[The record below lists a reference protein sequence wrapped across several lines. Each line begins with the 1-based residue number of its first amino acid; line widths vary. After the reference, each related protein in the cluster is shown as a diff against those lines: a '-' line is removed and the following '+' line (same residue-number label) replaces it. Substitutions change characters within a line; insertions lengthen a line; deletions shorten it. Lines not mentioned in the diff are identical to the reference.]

1 MCYKSLCLILPLSV
15 RSWLLGPK
23 VWLHFHS
30 PQLKPRAIPLL
41 GTDTPLQF
49 VLAPWESWRGEDGGV
64 LRRRLDLYLNVE
76 PRVQGCCTS
85 LAWTFAPSQCPGVYN
100 DLAPQPAARKDHTR
114 EFAFLAEF
122 CRELGAARLC
132 QCISRGHRSSGEC
145 GGGDAGGQAQW
156 QLSGSGALALS
167 KKGANLIA
175 VCISREHK
183 SVFAFQG
190 CVRALC
196 ADYIQCSG
204 CCTDAPKKQP
214 WSGEVI
220 IKEHL
225 AERWVCECP
234 DGNCKPCSSPNPV
247 SRLLEADVLLSGGS

>member
-1 MCYKSLCLILPLSV
+1 MWSPGCRDAAPLWHGPLPRLSV
-15 RSWLLGPK
+15 PEYTMIWHRSLRHARTIPGNLPSWLSSAVSL
-23 VWLHFHS
+23 
-30 PQLKPRAIPLL
+30 
-41 GTDTPLQF
+41 
-49 VLAPWESWRGEDGGV
+49 V
-64 LRRRLDLYLNVE
+64 LRGSANA
-76 PRVQGCCTS
+76 S
-85 LAWTFAPSQCPGVYN
+85 LVVI
-100 DLAPQPAARKDHTR
+100 
-114 EFAFLAEF
+114 
-122 CRELGAARLC
+122 GAA
-132 QCISRGHRSSGEC
+132 GNVA
-145 GGGDAGGQAQW
+145 GGDAGGQAQW